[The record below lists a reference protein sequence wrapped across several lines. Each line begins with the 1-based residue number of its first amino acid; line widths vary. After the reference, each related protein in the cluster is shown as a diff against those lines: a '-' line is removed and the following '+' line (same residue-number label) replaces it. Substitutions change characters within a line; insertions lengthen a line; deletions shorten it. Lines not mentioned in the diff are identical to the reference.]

1 MLCRREA
8 ASGSTASGGSSSRV
22 LVSSSVVVGVCL
34 AIGVAYAVLRPTDTP
49 RPSASVPAAEPAAA
63 EPGAQRPARPA
74 PERPPPAD
82 RGAEAGS
89 GPPPREPE
97 GGSGPAPRE
106 PAVVEERVGSPRPT
120 ATERAPSADDLQA
133 AMRAVR
139 ITVYSTTWCPHCTR
153 ARNWLRANGIAHTE
167 LDVEASAAARRERDR
182 INPRGGVPTV
192 DIDGEVLTGFGE
204 ANWSRAIAR
213 ATQRRLEQR
222 PR

>member
-1 MLCRREA
+1 
-8 ASGSTASGGSSSRV
+8 
-22 LVSSSVVVGVCL
+22 
-34 AIGVAYAVLRPTDTP
+34 
-49 RPSASVPAAEPAAA
+49 
-63 EPGAQRPARPA
+63 
-74 PERPPPAD
+74 
-82 RGAEAGS
+82 
-89 GPPPREPE
+89 
-97 GGSGPAPRE
+97 
-106 PAVVEERVGSPRPT
+106 
-120 ATERAPSADDLQA
+120 
-133 AMRAVR
+133 MRAVR